1 MLMMRAGTIEQN
13 ALARRLDDAFFESG
27 QDGSFAGSV
36 SGSAGRFHVVISER
50 DSDRMLWDRMGNDA
64 EIVDSFR
71 KWIKPLF
78 VQVAEVLGWT
88 QCRGTGFDD
97 WHGVRPSGG
106 LERIPRYDQ
115 YDDLLNGAL
124 QQLGL
129 TVQRQGSEASV
140 EFLDQRFDEVGPTPQ
155 MAVCYLILKL
165 KEAGRLR

>member
-36 SGSAGRFHVVISER
+36 SGSGGLFRVVISAR
-50 DSDRMLWDRMGNDA
+50 DSDRMLWDRIGNDA
-64 EIVDSFR
+64 EILDSFK
-71 KWIKPLF
+71 KWIKPVF

-97 WHGVRPSGG
+97 WHGVRPGG
-106 LERIPRYDQ
+106 ELERIPRYDQ
-115 YDDLLNGAL
+115 NAELLEGAL
-124 QQLGL
+124 QQLEL
-129 TVQRQGSEASV
+129 TVQRHGSEASV
-140 EFLDQRFDEVGPTPQ
+140 ELLGQRFEEVGPTPQ
-155 MAVCYLILKL
+155 MALCNLILKL